1 MPTKKIVDFTS
12 AKVSYFTFKN
22 GHGTGTK
29 FIAFWRQFVYTLL
42 LRRNSEV
49 KKMSSDSE
57 RNSFANLSRSSC
69 EDIMEEDEEDVEE
82 SPTHKLTSHVD
93 ITWRFGRAI
102 QRNSS
107 TLRAR
112 KIN

>member
-1 MPTKKIVDFTS
+1 
-12 AKVSYFTFKN
+12 
-22 GHGTGTK
+22 
-29 FIAFWRQFVYTLL
+29 
-42 LRRNSEV
+42 
-49 KKMSSDSE
+49 MSSDSE

-93 ITWRFGRAI
+93 ITLRFGRTI

-112 KIN
+112 GKINNFYVSHLKFWSYVFQTLYFHIMWKKFSLHGQCT